1 MVTDTEAE
9 GKLSGLAANLDR
21 AVEEVFR
28 TMLGVRCEPA
38 GEAEADGG
46 STISAVIG
54 LAGVLSGSLVLRSG
68 EAAARQMAAC
78 MTGTE
83 PEDEVDAMVRDAVGE
98 IANMLAGAWK
108 GYHPELSSG
117 CLLSTPTVVA
127 GTSYQLFSQRSPLRL
142 ERRYCFGKDGLS
154 IFLFAEWPA

>member
-1 MVTDTEAE
+1 MVTAAEAE
-9 GKLSGLAANLDR
+9 GKLSELAANLDR
-21 AVEEVFR
+21 AADEVFR
-28 TMLGVRCEPA
+28 TMLGVHCEPA
-38 GEAEADGG
+38 EAEAAGG

-54 LAGVLSGSLVLRSG
+54 LAGVLSGSMVLRSG

-83 PEDEVDAMVRDAVGE
+83 PDGVDAMVRDAVGE

-108 GYHPELSSG
+108 GFHPELSSG

-127 GTSYQLFSQRSPLRL
+127 GTNYQLFSQRSPLRL
-142 ERRYCFGKDGLS
+142 ERSYCFGRDRFS
-154 IFLFAEWPA
+154 VFLFADWPA